1 MNNFKI
7 QNNNNHLQVGPE
19 SGFQS
24 SASLTSL
31 LGPMY
36 ESPITALS
44 SSHLTNVNSELRTS
58 SESLLSLTSGISSLQ
73 LPGVSARRSSLT
85 RSVNMPGRRSVN
97 NLSAR
102 QSASR
107 LSDQVSGRH
116 SVSNVSRSRV
126 SLGRRSEGSVQF
138 AQYRPAQWFLK
149 PIFHEVPQ
157 RETGPVFVGRQWLWT
172 EMVSRLRDARGL
184 VITGAVGTGKTAISL
199 QLVHNSC
206 FGLSRGGQAGDVREV
221 AGQVVAYHFC
231 QLDNSLT
238 CRLSDWIH
246 STAAQLSQSP
256 QLSAYHQLL
265 STDHSLRARL
275 SLSSCQSDPH
285 AAFTQGIL
293 QPLSSLKRSGRITC
307 ETCIILLDAV
317 GDTHYHRPDYGHT
330 IISFLNAVLPS
341 FPGWLK
347 LVLTVRSDKMEL
359 VETLGLAQ
367 ISLDQ
372 WKVDKRLEAD
382 MSEFVSRRISRSQ
395 NIQRNITPQ
404 SGRVQDENPQVKFQN
419 YLVSTARGCF
429 LFLKLTLDLVERGHL
444 VIKSSSFNLLP
455 VSLAEV
461 FMLEFNLKFPS
472 VASFQKVS
480 DVLSVCLASLR
491 PLSLSELYHTVSSL
505 YVEQPESWQ
514 EFLLT
519 FQSLAGTLV
528 TRRDDTVM
536 LFHPSLRD
544 WLIRRTDTESKKFL
558 CDPRTGHAA
567 LALRMSRLESPV
579 NDAGGLELCHHI
591 LKAHLYRNIS
601 TSVLSRDLQSSWI
614 SLSSDEVSLSLAHQ
628 SNLYSPNINV
638 SRLLLLSG
646 ASPDVNTDLALLRP
660 IITVYASLGYHE
672 MVSLLLEFGAD
683 INIATDSGQ
692 SALNLAS
699 ISGHLETVRLLVEN
713 GAKLNQVDTAGEC
726 ALVGAARHGQFA
738 VVEHLVS
745 CDWTSLSP
753 GELGLAEVSQQAAVV
768 SAHCGHQDILEFLL
782 DMSEVQVDR
791 VDSLMAETA
800 LGAAAGGGHKTCC
813 QALLRRGAGAE
824 ATNLL
829 GVSPLMVASREG
841 HYGLC
846 DLLVGAGARL
856 DQADSQGRT
865 GLMEASLGG
874 HLGVVEML
882 VRRGARLELEDR
894 QGSSALLLASSAGR
908 GEVVRF
914 LLAEGADLSHVDS
927 QGRSGL
933 DLAAGQADPVTVME
947 LLDRGAVMEHV
958 DMKGMRPLDRAV
970 SSGHL
975 EVVKCFLKRGAK
987 LGPTT
992 WRLAEDKPLVMLTL
1006 LNKLLEDGNTL
1017 FRKNKLEE
1025 AAMRYQYAAKRVP
1038 SQPGHEP
1045 VFDKLRVHLLL
1056 NLARVRRR
1064 MFDMEV
1070 WKRRLMT
1077 VMISLILLQE
1087 AIRLIS
1093 RVLEIQPTSS
1103 QALVARAKCHQE
1115 TGDLQ
1120 AALRDL
1126 NTAISLRPGDT
1137 TLLGWRADLHF
1148 KIQAKTS
1155 LVSDDKSDKSQD
1167 SSSGV
1172 SSTADT
1178 NTQS

>member
-1 MNNFKI
+1 MSD
-7 QNNNNHLQVGPE
+7 QTYQPGRAHSAAQTSLGPE

-36 ESPITALS
+36 ESPISALS
-44 SSHLTNVNSELRTS
+44 NSYMNNINTDLRTS
-58 SESLLSLTSGISSLQ
+58 SESLVSLTSGISSLQ
-73 LPGVSARRSSLT
+73 LPD
-85 RSVNMPGRRSVN
+85 NMSGRRSVN
-97 NLSAR
+97 NLSGRRSVSGRSRISDQLSGR
-102 QSASR
+102 QSVTK

-116 SVSNVSRSRV
+116 SVTNMSRSRV
-126 SLGRRSEGSVQF
+126 SLGRRPEGPVQF
-138 AQYRPAQWFLK
+138 AQYRPVQWFLK

-157 RETGPVFVGRQWLWT
+157 RETSPLFVGRSWLWT
-172 EMVSRLRDARGL
+172 EMENMLTDSRGL
-184 VITGAVGTGKTAISL
+184 VVLGATGTGKTAISL
-199 QLVHNSC
+199 QLVQNSC
-206 FGLSRGGQAGDVREV
+206 FGVSRGAQLGEVKEV
-221 AGQVVAYHFC
+221 ASKLVAYHFC
-231 QLDNSLT
+231 QMDNSLT

-275 SLSSCQSDPH
+275 SLSSCLSDPH

-293 QPLSSLKRSGRITC
+293 RPLDSLKRSGKITC
-307 ETCIILLDAV
+307 DTCIILLDAV
-317 GDTHYHRPDYGHT
+317 GDTHYHRPDYGDT
-330 IISFLNAVLPS
+330 IISFLTGLLPS

-347 LVLTVRSDKMEL
+347 LILTVRSDKKEL
-359 VETLGLAQ
+359 VDTLGLAQ

-372 WKVDKRLEAD
+372 WNVDKRLEAD
-382 MSEFVSRRISRSQ
+382 LSEFVSRRISRSQ

-404 SGRVQDENPQVKFQN
+404 SGRLQEENPQVKFQT
-419 YLVSTARGCF
+419 YLVSIARGCF
-429 LFLKLTLDLVERGHL
+429 LFLKLTLDLIERGHL

-455 VSLAEV
+455 VSLSEV

-480 DVLSVCLASLR
+480 DILSVCLASLR
-491 PLSLSELYHTVSSL
+491 PLTLSELYHSVSSL
-505 YVEQPESWQ
+505 YVQQPESWQ

-519 FQSLAGTLV
+519 FQSLAGILV

-544 WLIRRTDTESKKFL
+544 WLIRRTENESKKFL
-558 CDPRTGHAA
+558 SDPRTGHAA
-567 LALRMSRLESPV
+567 LALKMSRLESPV
-579 NDAGGLELCHHI
+579 NEAGGLELCHHI
-591 LKAHLYRNIS
+591 LKAHLYRSIS

-614 SLSSDEVSLSLAHQ
+614 SLSSDEVSLSLAHP

-646 ASPDVNTDLALLRP
+646 ASPDVNTDLALSRP
-660 IITVYASLGYHE
+660 IITVYADLGYHE

-683 INIATDSGQ
+683 INICTDSGQ
-692 SALNLAS
+692 SALSLAS
-699 ISGHLETVRLLVEN
+699 VSGHLETVRLLVEN
-713 GAKLNQVDTAGEC
+713 GAKLNQVDSSGEC
-726 ALVGAARHGQFA
+726 SLVGAARHGQFA
-738 VVEHLVS
+738 VVEYLVS

-753 GELGLAEVSQQAAVV
+753 GELGLTEVSQQAAAV
-768 SAHCGHQDILEFLL
+768 SASCGHQDILEFLL
-782 DMSEVQVDR
+782 DMAEVQVDR
-791 VDSLMAETA
+791 VDSLMVETA
-800 LGAAAGGGHKTCC
+800 LCAAVRAGHKSCC
-813 QALLRRGAGAE
+813 QVLLRRGAGVE

-841 HYGLC
+841 HYALC
-846 DLLVGAGARL
+846 DLLMGAGASVE
-856 DQADSQGRT
+856 QADSQGRT
-865 GLMEASLGG
+865 SLMEASVGG

-882 VRRGARLELEDR
+882 VTRGARLEVRDR
-894 QGSSALLLASSAGR
+894 QGSTALLLACGEGK
-908 GEVVRF
+908 GEVVRH
-914 LLAEGADLSHVDS
+914 LLTRGADLSHVDT

-933 DLAAGQADPVTVME
+933 DLAAAQGDPATVTE
-947 LLDRGAVMEHV
+947 LLDRGAMMEHM

-992 WRLAEDKPLVMLTL
+992 WRLAENKPLVMLTL

-1038 SQPGHEP
+1038 CQSGQQP

-1056 NLARVRRR
+1056 NLARVRRK
-1064 MFDMEV
+1064 MFDLEV
-1070 WKRRLMT
+1070 GRRL
-1077 VMISLILLQE
+1077 VMVMMVLI
-1087 AIRLIS
+1087 
-1093 RVLEIQPTSS
+1093 
-1103 QALVARAKCHQE
+1103 
-1115 TGDLQ
+1115 
-1120 AALRDL
+1120 
-1126 NTAISLRPGDT
+1126 
-1137 TLLGWRADLHF
+1137 
-1148 KIQAKTS
+1148 
-1155 LVSDDKSDKSQD
+1155 
-1167 SSSGV
+1167 
-1172 SSTADT
+1172 
-1178 NTQS
+1178 